1 MGSLNGEGPRSDR
14 KRWILFN
21 DWTDSPRRKGGLMP
35 RGLRGEKRAIMS
47 VWDDFIHRLE
57 QDLAECR
64 RDLELLESGQ
74 MQYRERKGDD
84 PWVDT
89 TQRDTRK
96 RLACT
101 GVSYANF
108 ARNTENSQRASEL
121 AFGPQ
126 QSGAGC
132 YIVIVSNRTLSC
144 GRLEHVPRQ

>member
-1 MGSLNGEGPRSDR
+1 
-14 KRWILFN
+14 
-21 DWTDSPRRKGGLMP
+21 MP

-64 RDLELLESGQ
+64 RDLERAKCSIASARG
-74 MQYRERKGDD
+74 MTRGS
-84 PWVDT
+84 
-89 TQRDTRK
+89 TQLNGKSIGTRK

-132 YIVIVSNRTLSC
+132 YIVIVSDRTLSC
-144 GRLEHVPRQ
+144 GRLACV